1 MSDNPFSLET
11 DPKKF
16 FTEVVAAQNNENQAN
31 LAQILSGTNNANRI
45 RNMNEEL
52 AMLAKKKE

>member
-11 DPKKF
+11 DNKRF
-16 FTEVVAAQNNENQAN
+16 FTEVVIAQNDEKQTN

-45 RNMNEEL
+45 KNMNE
-52 AMLAKKKE
+52 